1 MQGRGK
7 YNKRRPAKVN
17 TRVERKII
25 WEIPRLGEQ
34 FGDYCKESQ
43 IFVRTYWF
51 VWKDCTSVFKQT
63 QIFTLHKTMQRDSY
77 NKRL

>member
-43 IFVRTYWF
+43 IFCQDLLICLKGLYIGV
-51 VWKDCTSVFKQT
+51 
-63 QIFTLHKTMQRDSY
+63 
-77 NKRL
+77 